1 MSDSSGD
8 EAVLKQLEAT
18 PAPTEMKGPT
28 KGKDGRAKPRSKA
41 QIEATKRLVE
51 STRARRA
58 NAAEARDKILRAKY
72 APVERR
78 EVKSESESSGSD
90 ESSSSDEDPPPP
102 RKPSR
107 RQKKA
112 AQAPRRRGRAEQV
125 VHNSYYYGWGGQPQP
140 ASAPP
145 APTPVKA
152 KPERK
157 MQAEEPPKPKP
168 VKPSV
173 KPQPS
178 LRFV

>member
-1 MSDSSGD
+1 MSDSDD
-8 EAVLKQLEAT
+8 EVLKQIESDA
-18 PAPTEMKGPT
+18 PPTEMKAAP
-28 KGKDGRAKPRSKA
+28 KKKDGRAKPRSKA

-58 NAAEARDKILRAKY
+58 KSAAEKEKVLRAKY
-72 APVERR
+72 APVKRR
-78 EVKSESESSGSD
+78 EVKSDSESSGSD
-90 ESSSSDEDPPPP
+90 ESSSSDDTPPPP

-112 AQAPRRRGRAEQV
+112 AQPRRRGRAEPV
-125 VHNSYYYGWGGQPQP
+125 VHNNYYYGWSGQQQP

-157 MQAEEPPKPKP
+157 MLAEEPPKPKP
-168 VKPSV
+168 VKPAV